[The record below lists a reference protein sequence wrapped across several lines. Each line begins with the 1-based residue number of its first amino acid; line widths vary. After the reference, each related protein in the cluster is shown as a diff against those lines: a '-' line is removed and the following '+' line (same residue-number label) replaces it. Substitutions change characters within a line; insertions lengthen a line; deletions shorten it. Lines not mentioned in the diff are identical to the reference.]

1 MAEIRP
7 NLERIKQLTAQNLA
21 NKNAANQQNY
31 ISSPKPTVSF
41 NPQVPD
47 TITPMDANLP
57 TTPTKIEPTAPT
69 GTFDPF
75 ATKTVDTST
84 PEGMLEAGAIDK
96 RGAVNELIKKFSTT
110 ATESSY
116 DMYKRMREEEG
127 LGKLIE
133 GRNDVFKTVQTTMDA
148 IDQLEET
155 IANEGAEIGT
165 LTKAQLGNITGRE
178 GKELTRRLNT
188 ANNLLQ
194 SYNLS
199 IGDVE
204 SKIDKFMQFDRQD
217 KADELERLVN
227 LANYAGLTQDEKD
240 ILAFEIDKKLKAD
253 EKEEASLEQKQD
265 TLDSGITALREM
277 ATGAGV
283 ITGKFAEVAA
293 EAQRRLDAGEDP
305 QAILADVSAAV
316 LNNPTLQRQFEIER
330 IKAEQSIV
338 ARSSGGGGGASGLS
352 SNIASLVALT
362 GVAGQEDYL
371 QSQLDKLSPDEMVQ
385 YISALSGDTGGGTD
399 TGSLF
404 SLADQE
410 IDRANSVADLEALKS
425 DVIASV
431 NAKEI
436 TSSEANAL
444 NVKINEKLEQLKKQ
458 KKTSGTSLPLKS
470 YKKGETFPLGKI
482 NA

>member
-41 NPQVPD
+41 NPQAPD

-155 IANEGAEIGT
+155 IAREGAEIGT

-338 ARSSGGGGGASGLS
+338 ARSSGGGGGGGSEDENNITVTNAQRQTLLANGLTEDAQVTNFADLS
-352 SNIASLVALT
+352 RDAKILLSFSNTEIKDNVKTFEEGFDKDLSTYILPDIGKDNKVT
-362 GVAGQEDYL
+362 QEDFDL
-371 QSQLDKLSPDEMVQ
+371 TKLNFQQSYPTIPTK
-385 YISALSGDTGGGTD
+385 
-399 TGSLF
+399 
-404 SLADQE
+404 E
-410 IDRANSVADLEALKS
+410 IDRILDEKGFKVGTKVKEEWWGKDL
-425 DVIASV
+425 
-431 NAKEI
+431 
-436 TSSEANAL
+436 
-444 NVKINEKLEQLKKQ
+444 KI
-458 KKTSGTSLPLKS
+458 
-470 YKKGETFPLGKI
+470 
-482 NA
+482 